1 MPKNLE
7 CRNEFGIWSRARS
20 PGIHAWQLSTGYVKN
35 MKICEMKKNKD
46 PPTPWGCSQIQNPP
60 NSGFA
65 TAIPQGAPLSTEHFK
80 NDDSALDG
88 LQSHSEHLL
97 IIVLFLFLRDMGRGL
112 LSILLVSGHLLL
124 QKTRTFGLGPP
135 PRPRDKFQDTVPSHI
150 KSCTAHSGGGGGC
163 EAKNLTFWN
172 GKHIFGKETEIQ

>member
-46 PPTPWGCSQIQNPP
+46 PPTPWGGSQIQNPP

-97 IIVLFLFLRDMGRGL
+97 RSLNYCSFSVFAGYGQR
-112 LSILLVSGHLLL
+112 LVKYLAGVRPPAFTKNPNFWAS
-124 QKTRTFGLGPP
+124 TPP
-135 PRPRDKFQDTVPSHI
+135 PSP
-150 KSCTAHSGGGGGC
+150 
-163 EAKNLTFWN
+163 E
-172 GKHIFGKETEIQ
+172 